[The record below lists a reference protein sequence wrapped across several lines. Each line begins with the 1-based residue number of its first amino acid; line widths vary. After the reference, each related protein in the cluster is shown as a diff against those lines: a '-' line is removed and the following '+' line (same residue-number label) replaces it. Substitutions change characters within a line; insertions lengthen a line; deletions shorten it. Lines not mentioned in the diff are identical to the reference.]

1 MRQRNMNILL
11 ISLFCLFVIGILLG
25 SRYHPQ
31 GTKLMTI
38 HIEGLEEDQAA
49 EQIESIVE
57 LLEGVQTIFVDEKS
71 KLFTFRYDSG
81 KISYRTVESKLS
93 GFGLTV
99 TPVKSVRLL
108 DQKYSP
114 QPKDK
119 LFKIEISS
127 PNQN

>member
-1 MRQRNMNILL
+1 MRQRNVNILL
-11 ISLFCLFVIGILLG
+11 IALFCLFVIGILLG

-31 GTKLMTI
+31 ATKLMTI
-38 HIEGLEEDQAA
+38 HIDELEKDQAA
-49 EQIESIVE
+49 EQIENIVE
-57 LLEGVQTIFVDEKS
+57 LMEGVQTIFIDEKS

-81 KISYRTVESKLS
+81 KISYSTVASKLS

-99 TPVKSVRLL
+99 APVKSVRLL

-114 QPKDK
+114 EPENK